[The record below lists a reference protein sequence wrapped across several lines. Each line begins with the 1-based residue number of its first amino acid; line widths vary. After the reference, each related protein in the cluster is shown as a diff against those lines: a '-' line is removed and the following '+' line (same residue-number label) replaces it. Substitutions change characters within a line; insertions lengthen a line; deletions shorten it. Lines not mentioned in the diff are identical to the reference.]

1 MNALRAA
8 RTGRYAVV
16 DVETTGFSPTGDGV
30 VEVACVLVQDGRVE
44 RRWSSLVNPLR
55 PIPWRA
61 TDVHGIT
68 DDDVAQAPT
77 LAELEGELV
86 ALCAGATVVAHNAS
100 FDLSFL
106 TVLQSH
112 PVLCMHPTTRIRPFG
127 DTSVSIEIRCYGGV
141 KRIVRSPMP
150 RSPPRYSS
158 AVSSG
163 LAGERRSDLASAP
176 RIASGIRGGR
186 CPGGLLPSWVRLR
199 ERARRFGRR

>member
-112 PVLCMHPTTRIRPFG
+112 PVLCT
-127 DTSVSIEIRCYGGV
+127 
-141 KRIVRSPMP
+141 
-150 RSPPRYSS
+150 
-158 AVSSG
+158 
-163 LAGERRSDLASAP
+163 LAL
-176 RIASGIRGGR
+176 
-186 CPGGLLPSWVRLR
+186 
-199 ERARRFGRR
+199 ARRAFPHAPNHKNQTLRRYLGIDRDPMLRGCQAHRALADAQITAAILLRCLERLGRRAA